1 MVSAVALS
9 SVIASAGFCPNAS
22 FAERG
27 AAHKTL
33 MLTTA
38 SDARTIAPSTNPNR
52 LFMKSPLGTGIQP
65 LRLQPVLS
73 RERLSRADLQGFAKA
88 PTLAHY
94 ERIRRAIGVT

>member
-9 SVIASAGFCPNAS
+9 SVIVSAGFCPNAS

-38 SDARTIAPSTNPNR
+38 SDPRTIAPSRNPDAF
-52 LFMKSPLGTGIQP
+52 FMEILPFGTGIQP
-65 LRLQPVLS
+65 CGFSPVLS
-73 RERLSRADLQGFAKA
+73 RERLSSTDLQGFTKA
-88 PTLAHY
+88 PLGALDLWSYT
-94 ERIRRAIGVT
+94 R